1 MIQSSVILLANLFNE
16 VLHLGLLGGFDA
28 AKAALGVLGCQSLGF
43 VVLGGLESWTWRPPN
58 LGLAETTHVLQIGHG
73 LGSRAVYLVG
83 SIATVVVSVTLV
95 AAGDATSIAA
105 RELHDG
111 AVSLKMCFIAIIST
125 VVISIAQPTLR
136 NTTVVV
142 ALELVGLTGSWRLI
156 THIAAVVVAIVSEP
170 GGNTATIV
178 ALPLIPRATRYLSF
192 SFIAS
197 VPTIVVS
204 VNETLRDTATI
215 GAGELSIGAGR
226 FSTRAIR

>member
-1 MIQSSVILLANLFNE
+1 MIQSSVILLANLLNE
-16 VLHLGLLGGFDA
+16 ALHLGLLGGLDA
-28 AKAALGVLGCQSLGF
+28 AKAALGVLGCQSLGL
-43 VVLGGLESWTWRPPN
+43 VVLGGLDAAKAPS